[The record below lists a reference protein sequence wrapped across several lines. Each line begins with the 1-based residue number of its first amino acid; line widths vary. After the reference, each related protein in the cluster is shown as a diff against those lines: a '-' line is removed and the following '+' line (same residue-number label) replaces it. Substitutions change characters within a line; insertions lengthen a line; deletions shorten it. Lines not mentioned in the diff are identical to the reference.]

1 MCTRDQILEDCAQ
14 IQTCRAKALMS
25 ESVVLQVL
33 HHASYVARP
42 AIVLEC
48 SAYVCVSEC
57 MLFGLTARC
66 IVVPSLQLPERSLQ
80 LPCFCYLTLL
90 SLFLSMSRRCLCLVQ
105 FHVLS
110 ILCAVHPCA
119 LYTHFLCH
127 VPAICSCVMLC
138 DVYHAYRFFYPL
150 CIPLRA
156 IYSDVMCALM
166 CFRELFI
173 TVLCLFPVL

>member
-1 MCTRDQILEDCAQ
+1 MCP
-14 IQTCRAKALMS
+14 
-25 ESVVLQVL
+25 QVL

-66 IVVPSLQLPERSLQ
+66 IVVRSLQLPERSLQ
-80 LPCFCYLTLL
+80 LPCFCYLTFTLL
-90 SLFLSMSRRCLCLVQ
+90 IPLYVSPMLVPRTFSRVVHSVRCSPLRSVYPFPVPWFLRS
-105 FHVLS
+105 
-110 ILCAVHPCA
+110 
-119 LYTHFLCH
+119 
-127 VPAICSCVMLC
+127 VPVSGCVMCIMRTDL
-138 DVYHAYRFFYPL
+138 FYPL

-156 IYSDVMCALM
+156 IYSDVMCALV

-173 TVLCLFPVL
+173 TVLCLCPVL